1 MVDDSEELP
10 LFAGPHVPAVRFRN
24 ALERLD
30 LRAAIADCPDEW
42 RDALREMAEAWS
54 EGARR
59 ADLERLVGCRRP
71 GWPEAVERTWQ
82 RVVGR
87 CLDSHGIPG
96 VLDGE
101 PAAAFLLRGGERERA
116 RRSLD
121 RHLASHPR
129 DWRGWALLVE
139 FEPVRAAARCA
150 FHDGPVL
157 DAAGDLSDMVREDE
171 LDPAGPWLLPYAWF
185 AGEISLDEITRA
197 LHAEG
202 ILARPPLP
210 VRNDARAF
218 AWYLVDAG
226 GRRLGPGSVGVVEAR
241 ARLQAISPI
250 AFRRYLRKV
259 GGSDA
264 DRARHR
270 AG

>member
-1 MVDDSEELP
+1 MVDDADDLP
-10 LFAGPHVPAVRFRN
+10 LFYGPHVPGVRFRN

-30 LRAAIADCPDEW
+30 LRAAVADCQDEW

-54 EGARR
+54 EGAGR
-59 ADLERLVGCRRP
+59 ADVPRLVNCRRS
-71 GWPEAVERTWQ
+71 GWPEVFERTWQ
-82 RVVGR
+82 RLVGR

-129 DWRGWALLVE
+129 DWRGWKVMAE
-139 FEPVRAAARCA
+139 FDPVRAAARCG

-157 DAAGDLSDMVREDE
+157 EDKAGDLIDMVREDE
-171 LDPAGPWLLPYAWF
+171 LDPVGPWLLTYAWF
-185 AGEISLDEITRA
+185 TGEISLDEITGA
-197 LHAEG
+197 LQAEG
-202 ILARPPLP
+202 TLARPPLP

-226 GRRLGPGSVGVVEAR
+226 GRRLGLESVGVVEAR
-241 ARLQAISPI
+241 SRLQAISPV

-259 GGSDA
+259 GG
-264 DRARHR
+264 R
-270 AG
+270 